1 MHRVINQGDTVIDI
15 GAHKAA
21 YLYFMAQLTGTTG
34 KVYAI
39 EPQSTLYKY
48 VARIKEVF
56 CWNHVTVEHLALS
69 DTAGSAQLFVPVNK
83 SDQTSSPGA
92 SIVTPQPGKEI
103 MHTETVR
110 TDTLDAYCQKHQI
123 VPKFIKIDV
132 EGNEL
137 NVFKGGRETLT
148 VHKPKI
154 LVEIEARHIGIAQAE
169 QTFEFLIM
177 LGYNGSFIKG
187 IDLLPLSEFQ
197 FDIHQNLSNMA
208 AYCNN
213 FVFE

>member
-92 SIVTPQPGKEI
+92 SIDTPQSGKEI
-103 MHTETVR
+103 IYTEREAAACRGGRAGRHCLPLWPVDAGVHSHAKGRERVGR
-110 TDTLDAYCQKHQI
+110 TMRRDGQEKRSGAEGRGRDPGPRSPHPDARCDTQKHRRDLRHT
-123 VPKFIKIDV
+123 PC
-132 EGNEL
+132 
-137 NVFKGGRETLT
+137 LT
-148 VHKPKI
+148 PYLGI
-154 LVEIEARHIGIAQAE
+154 LVPTRTASAARSAR
-169 QTFEFLIM
+169 
-177 LGYNGSFIKG
+177 NG
-187 IDLLPLSEFQ
+187 DRL
-197 FDIHQNLSNMA
+197 
-208 AYCNN
+208 
-213 FVFE
+213 